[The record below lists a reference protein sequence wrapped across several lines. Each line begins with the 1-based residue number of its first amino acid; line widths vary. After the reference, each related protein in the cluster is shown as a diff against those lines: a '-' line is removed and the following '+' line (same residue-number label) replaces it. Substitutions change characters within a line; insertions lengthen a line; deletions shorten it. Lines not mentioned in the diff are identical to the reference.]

1 MTTPATRAAAN
12 LERDHPAVLV
22 PGLKRLLKGS
32 WEQRTWFSLA
42 VLGAVAFALLQIAT
56 SAIIGRVTEDVVVPS
71 FATGE
76 PELGVVIAGGLAILG
91 IAVARAV
98 TVMARRIFAAA
109 AQFDLFRLYRE
120 RLTTVYAKVPLLWHR
135 RQSTGTLLSSV
146 YSDVEATFFAMA
158 PFPFALST
166 IVMLVYATIVVARID
181 PVILLIMVALIV
193 LLIVLNVLLQRFAT
207 PIAVRSQQLRAEV
220 AEIAHES
227 FDGAN
232 VVKSLGREDIEVR
245 RFDTAADSLRT
256 TGIRM
261 GYVRGWFDPAID
273 ALPNLG
279 ILAVAVLG
287 AWRIGEGHLTTG
299 QLVEVSYLFT
309 LMSLP
314 IRSFGWV
321 LGDLSRTVV
330 GGGRVQQILD
340 VTEQRTYGP
349 DPLPEGPGVLAFD
362 DVAFVY
368 RDDPSQVI
376 LGRGSRSE
384 DQILRTS
391 AALHDVS
398 LHADPD
404 AGTRVLAIVGAT
416 GSGKSTLALLAA
428 GLIEPS
434 AGRIRLDGADLHSLT
449 VDALTEDV
457 ALVLQQAFVFDA
469 TVRENVTLGEDIDET
484 TLRWALRVAQAESF
498 VDNLPDGLETEL
510 GERGGSL
517 SGGQRQRIALA
528 RALARRPRLLILD
541 DATSACDPSVELAI
555 LDGIR
560 REMTTSTLLLI
571 AYRKSTISLADQVVF
586 LDHGRVAAAGTHE
599 DLRSDSEGYRA
610 LVDAYDEAAISH
622 NLLESAGPQPSDG
635 PDPSIAVDAQR
646 ARTVTDA
653 VERHGEGRYRRE
665 DVTAD
670 SECDSEPPAT
680 TGALFT
686 VDPLAE
692 TGGTA
697 ESGPSADDPA
707 PSAGPALPADLA
719 LPAEEPAP
727 SADDPAPIDEEAGR

>member
-1 MTTPATRAAAN
+1 MSAPAAKSRTAQSRTVQ
-12 LERDHPAVLV
+12 HPAVLV

-32 WEQRTWFSLA
+32 WEQKRWFLLA
-42 VLGAVAFALLQIAT
+42 VAGAVAFALLQIAT
-56 SAIIGRVTEDVVVPS
+56 SSVIGRVTEEVIVPS
-71 FATGE
+71 FQRGE
-76 PELGVVIAGGLAILG
+76 AAPALIIGGGLAILG

-120 RLTTVYAKVPLLWHR
+120 RIVEVYAKVPLLWHR
-135 RQSTGTLLSSV
+135 RQATGTLLSSV

-181 PVILLIMVALIV
+181 PTILLIMLALIV
-193 LLIVLNVLLQRFAT
+193 LLIILNVMLQRFAT
-207 PIAVRSQQLRAEV
+207 PIAMRSQQLRAEV

-232 VVKSLGREDIEVR
+232 VVKSLGREDIEEE
-245 RFDTAADSLRT
+245 RFSRAADDLRE
-256 TGIRM
+256 TGIRF
-261 GYVRGWFDPAID
+261 GYIRGWFDPAID

-299 QLVEVSYLFT
+299 QLVEVAYLFT

-340 VTEQRTYGP
+340 VRDERTYGP
-349 DPLPEGPGVLAFD
+349 DPLPEGPGVLEID
-362 DVAFVY
+362 GVSFVY
-368 RDDPSQVI
+368 LDDPSQVI
-376 LGRGSRSE
+376 LGRGVDGASLAVRKGHALADIS
-384 DQILRTS
+384 LR
-391 AALHDVS
+391 
-398 LHADPD
+398 ADPR
-404 AGTRVLAIVGAT
+404 AGTRVLAVVGAT
-416 GSGKSTLALLAA
+416 GSGKSSLALLAA
-428 GLIEPS
+428 GLVEPT
-434 AGRIRLDGADLHSLT
+434 GGTVRLDGAELRSLT
-449 VDALTEDV
+449 ADALTADV

-469 TVRENVTLGEDIDET
+469 SVRENVTLGEDLDEET
-484 TLRWALRVAQAESF
+484 VRWALRVAQAETF
-498 VDNLPDGLETEL
+498 VDALPEGLDTEL

-560 REMTTSTLLLI
+560 REMTESTLLLI

-586 LDHGRVAAAGTHE
+586 LDHGRVADAGTHE
-599 DLRSDSEGYRA
+599 ELRARSTGYRA

-622 NLLESAGPQPSDG
+622 NLLEASSPQPSDG
-635 PDPSIAVDAQR
+635 PDPAVAVPAQRERMVTGALELHGAGRHRREESGGDEGECEVPTRTGAFPAVDP
-646 ARTVTDA
+646 DLA
-653 VERHGEGRYRRE
+653 VERG
-665 DVTAD
+665 
-670 SECDSEPPAT
+670 PA
-680 TGALFT
+680 
-686 VDPLAE
+686 PH
-692 TGGTA
+692 
-697 ESGPSADDPA
+697 PDPA
-707 PSAGPALPADLA
+707 LRT
-719 LPAEEPAP
+719 
-727 SADDPAPIDEEAGR
+727 DDESDR

>member
-1 MTTPATRAAAN
+1 MTETRTR
-12 LERDHPAVLV
+12 RDDLSLDLPGNQHPAVLV

-32 WEQRTWFSLA
+32 WEQKRWFSLA

-56 SAIIGRVTEDVVVPS
+56 SSIIGRVTEEVIVPS
-71 FATGE
+71 FAAGE
-76 PELGVVIAGGLAILG
+76 VAPALVLGGGAAILG
-91 IAVARAV
+91 IAVVRAV

-120 RLTTVYAKVPLLWHR
+120 RIVEVYAKVPLLWHR
-135 RQSTGTLLSSV
+135 RQATGTLLSSV

-166 IVMLVYATIVVARID
+166 LVMLVYATVVVARID
-181 PVILLIMVALIV
+181 PVILLVMLALIV

-207 PIAVRSQQLRAEV
+207 PIAMRSQQLRAEV

-232 VVKSLGREDIEVR
+232 VVKSLGREDVEEK
-245 RFDTAADSLRT
+245 RFSRAADDLRT
-256 TGIRM
+256 AGIRF
-261 GYVRGWFDPAID
+261 GYIRGWFDPAID

-299 QLVEVSYLFT
+299 QLVEVAYLFT

-340 VTEQRTYGP
+340 VDEERTYGP
-349 DPLPEGPGVLAFD
+349 DPLPDGPGVLEIEDAD
-362 DVAFVY
+362 FVY
-368 RDDPSQVI
+368 RDDPAAVI
-376 LGRGSRSE
+376 LGRGVRE
-384 DQILRTS
+384 EHLAVREGNALRG
-391 AALHDVS
+391 VS
-398 LHADPD
+398 LRADPS
-404 AGTRVLAIVGAT
+404 AGTRVLAVVGAT
-416 GSGKSTLALLAA
+416 GSGKSSLALLAA
-428 GLIEPS
+428 GLVPPTS
-434 AGRIRLDGADLHSLT
+434 GSVRLDGAELGDLT
-449 VDALTEDV
+449 AEALTADV
-457 ALVLQQAFVFDA
+457 CLVLQQAFVMDA
-469 TVRENVTLGEDIDET
+469 TVRENVTLGEDIDEET
-484 TLRWALRVAQAESF
+484 VRWALRVAQAEAF
-498 VDNLPDGLETEL
+498 VDALPDGLDTEL

-560 REMTTSTLLLI
+560 REMTSSTLLLI
-571 AYRKSTISLADQVVF
+571 AYRKSTISLADQVVH
-586 LDHGRVAAAGTHE
+586 LDHGRVADVGAHE
-599 DLRSDSEGYRA
+599 ELRARSEGYRA

-622 NLLESAGPQPSDG
+622 SLLEATKPPPSDEPAPE
-635 PDPSIAVDAQR
+635 PDP
-646 ARTVTDA
+646 VTGA
-653 VERHGEGRYRRE
+653 IEIHGAGRYRRE
-665 DVTAD
+665 EVGAD
-670 SECDSEPPAT
+670 EGECEPPAR
-680 TGALFT
+680 TGSVPA
-686 VDPLAE
+686 VDE
-692 TGGTA
+692 H
-697 ESGPSADDPA
+697 
-707 PSAGPALPADLA
+707 
-719 LPAEEPAP
+719 EEDA
-727 SADDPAPIDEEAGR
+727 R